1 LSTRISP
8 GNVKWHI
15 ARSGE
20 KKYVHYILQYLKNFK
35 ATDPLIDLLV
45 EGRLISQRCR
55 YMRCEEVKWVKLV
68 QNRVKKTTANKLSVA
83 YIEIL
88 NAGTP

>member
-1 LSTRISP
+1 
-8 GNVKWHI
+8 
-15 ARSGE
+15 
-20 KKYVHYILQYLKNFK
+20 
-35 ATDPLIDLLV
+35 
-45 EGRLISQRCR
+45 
-55 YMRCEEVKWVKLV
+55 MRCEEVKWVKLV